1 MITEFI
7 QSVVDGKNL
16 SEADAREVMGR
27 IMSGE
32 ASDPEIAAFL
42 TALRMKGETV
52 DELVGFARVMRAR
65 AVPFWDGQ
73 PATPVV
79 DTCGTGGDRSGTFNI
94 STAAAFVAAGA
105 GAKVAKHGNRSISS
119 RSGSADVLEAL
130 GIDIQMPPER
140 LRRAIDEVGIAFLFA
155 QAFHKSMKYVM
166 PARTAIRIRTV
177 FNFLGPLSNP
187 ARADFQVVGV
197 NDAAI
202 VELMASAL
210 GRLGARHAFVVH
222 GEGGLDEVSIAGP
235 TSVIE
240 VTGHDLRHMW
250 IKPEDFGIPTA
261 PLEAI
266 LGGDPAL
273 NAGIIRDVLGGKTGP
288 HRDAV
293 LINAM
298 FAVVAA
304 GLAGGLPEGLAVARD
319 AIDSGRAMEK
329 LEGLKALSE
338 S

>member
-7 QSVVDGKNL
+7 QTIVDGKNL
-16 SEADAREVMGR
+16 SEAESREVMNR

-52 DELVGFARVMRAR
+52 DELVGFARVMREKA
-65 AVPFWDGQ
+65 APFWEGSS
-73 PATPVV
+73 AAAVV

-105 GAKVAKHGNRSISS
+105 GAKVAKHGNRSVSS

-130 GIDIQMPPER
+130 GVDIQMPPER
-140 LRRAIDEVGIAFLFA
+140 LRRAIDEAGIAFLFA
-155 QAFHKSMKYVM
+155 QAFHRSMRHVM

-187 ARADFQVVGV
+187 AGAAFQVVGV
-197 NDAAI
+197 NDLSI

-210 GRLGARHAFVVH
+210 RRLGSRHAFVVH

-235 TSVIE
+235 TSVVE
-240 VTGHDLRHMW
+240 VVDGDLRHMW
-250 IKPEDFGIPTA
+250 IKPGDFGIPSA
-261 PLEAI
+261 SLEAI
-266 LGGDPAL
+266 RGGDPAE
-273 NAGIIRDVLGGKTGP
+273 NARIIRGVLEGRAGA

-298 FAVVAA
+298 FAIRAA
-304 GLAGGLPEGLAVARD
+304 GLAVGLPESLQLAAD
-319 AIDSGRAMEK
+319 AVDSGRALEK
-329 LEGLKALSE
+329 LERLRDLSKT
-338 S
+338 

>member
-7 QSVVDGKNL
+7 QTIVDGRNL
-16 SEADAREVMGR
+16 NEAEAREVMDR

-52 DELVGFARVMRAR
+52 DELVGFTRVMREK
-65 AVPFWDGQ
+65 AVPFWEG
-73 PATPVV
+73 ASAAAVV

-119 RSGSADVLEAL
+119 RCGSADVLEAL
-130 GIDIQMPPER
+130 GVDIQMPPER
-140 LRRAIDEVGIAFLFA
+140 LRRAIDEAGIAFLFA
-155 QAFHKSMKYVM
+155 QAFHRSMKHVM

-187 ARADFQVVGV
+187 AGAAFQVVGV
-197 NDAAI
+197 NDASI

-210 GRLGARHAFVVH
+210 GRLGSRHAFVVH

-240 VTGHDLRHMW
+240 VVGNDLRHMW
-250 IKPEDFGIPTA
+250 IKPGDFGIPSS

-266 LGGDPAL
+266 QGGD
-273 NAGIIRDVLGGKTGP
+273 AGENVRIIREVLEGKAGA

-298 FAVVAA
+298 FAIRAA
-304 GLAGGLPEGLAVARD
+304 GLATGLPESLELAAD
-319 AIDSGRAMEK
+319 AVDSGRALGT
-329 LEGLKALSE
+329 LERLRELSKT
-338 S
+338 